1 MLFPPSVLIVA
12 LRTRSALWQSGSLF
26 RWLRGPFTFPPL
38 LSVRLGRIG
47 GLRDLT
53 LIFGW
58 VQCQTRLS
66 PTPQQQV
73 DTGNQVLQLLGG
85 SIPELLVSEQPLILG

>member
-1 MLFPPSVLIVA
+1 VLFPPSVLIVA
-12 LRTRSALWQSGSLF
+12 LRTRSALRQSGSLF
-26 RWLRGPFTFPPL
+26 RWLRGPLTFPPL

-47 GLRDLT
+47 WLRDVT

-58 VQCQTRLS
+58 VQPQTRLS

-73 DTGNQVLQLLGG
+73 DTGNQVLQLLVR
-85 SIPELLVSEQPLILG
+85 SIPELLVGEQLLVLG